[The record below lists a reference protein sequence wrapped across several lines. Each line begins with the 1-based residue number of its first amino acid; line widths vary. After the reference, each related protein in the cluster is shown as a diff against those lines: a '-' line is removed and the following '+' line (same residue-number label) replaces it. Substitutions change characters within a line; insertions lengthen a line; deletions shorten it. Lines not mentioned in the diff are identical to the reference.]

1 MKIKTKYKTQNAS
14 KKFIVTADYQPS
26 AMYSRPDD
34 HKKTRHDNL
43 NDAMAEMTKHET
55 KGASQIEL
63 LESRVV
69 WVRVK

>member
-1 MKIKTKYKTQNAS
+1 MKAKPKYKTQEDS
-14 KKFIVTADYQPS
+14 KKFVVTAEYQPT
-26 AMYSRPDD
+26 AMFSRPED

-43 NDAMAEMTKHET
+43 NEAMAEMTKHES

-69 WVRVK
+69 WERVK

>member
-1 MKIKTKYKTQNAS
+1 
-14 KKFIVTADYQPS
+14 VTADYQPT
-26 AMYSRPDD
+26 AMFSRPED
-34 HKKTRHDNL
+34 HKETRYASL
-43 NDAMAEMTKHET
+43 NEAMAEMTKHES